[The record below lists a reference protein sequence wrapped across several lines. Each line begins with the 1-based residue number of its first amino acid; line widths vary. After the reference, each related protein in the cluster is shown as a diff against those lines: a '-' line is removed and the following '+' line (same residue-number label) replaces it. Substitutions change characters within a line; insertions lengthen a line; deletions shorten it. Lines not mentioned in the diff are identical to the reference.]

1 MFYDDL
7 QRLVSYGLSII
18 ECYDELGQLEYIIN
32 LEEMTFDDVDIV
44 LSDEHA
50 PIGIIKLYR
59 YGQQKENGHSKL
71 DGKDI

>member
-1 MFYDDL
+1 MIYDDL
-7 QRLVSYGLSII
+7 ERLVGYGLTII

-32 LEEMTFDDVDIV
+32 LDEMTFDDVDIV

-71 DGKDI
+71 DGKDL

>member
-1 MFYDDL
+1 MIYDDL
-7 QRLVSYGLSII
+7 QRLVGYGLSII
-18 ECYDELGQLEYIIN
+18 ECYDEIGQLEYIIN

-59 YGQQKENGHSKL
+59 YGQQKENGNSKL
-71 DGKDI
+71 DGKGL

>member
-1 MFYDDL
+1 M
-7 QRLVSYGLSII
+7 V
-18 ECYDELGQLEYIIN
+18 
-32 LEEMTFDDVDIV
+32 FDDVDIV

-71 DGKDI
+71 NGKDV

>member
-1 MFYDDL
+1 MIYDDL
-7 QRLVSYGLSII
+7 QRLVGYGLSII
-18 ECYDELGQLEYIIN
+18 ECYDEQGQLEYIIN
-32 LEEMTFDDVDIV
+32 LDEMVFDDVDIV

-71 DGKDI
+71 DGKDL

>member
-1 MFYDDL
+1 MIYDDL
-7 QRLVSYGLSII
+7 QRLVGYGLSII
-18 ECYDELGQLEYIIN
+18 ECYDEIGQLEYIIN

-59 YGQQKENGHSKL
+59 YGQQKENGHSKI
-71 DGKDI
+71 DGKDL

>member
-1 MFYDDL
+1 MIYDDL
-7 QRLVSYGLSII
+7 QRLVGYGLSII
-18 ECYDELGQLEYIIN
+18 ECYEELGQLEYIIN

-44 LSDEHA
+44 LSDEDA

>member
-1 MFYDDL
+1 MIYDDL
-7 QRLVSYGLSII
+7 QRLVGYGLTII
-18 ECYDELGQLEYIIN
+18 ECYDEIGQLEYIIN
-32 LEEMTFDDVDIV
+32 LDEMTFDDVDIV

-71 DGKDI
+71 DGKDL